1 MFHIKESHKLMAY
14 GAALG
19 IAGLAVVKGVW
30 ATFSTKVAGM
40 KGVAGKAAPEEKK

>member
-19 IAGLAVVKGVW
+19 IAGLAVIKGVY
-30 ATFSTKVAGM
+30 ATFSSKVAGM
-40 KGVAGKAAPEEKK
+40 QGVAGKTKPEEKK